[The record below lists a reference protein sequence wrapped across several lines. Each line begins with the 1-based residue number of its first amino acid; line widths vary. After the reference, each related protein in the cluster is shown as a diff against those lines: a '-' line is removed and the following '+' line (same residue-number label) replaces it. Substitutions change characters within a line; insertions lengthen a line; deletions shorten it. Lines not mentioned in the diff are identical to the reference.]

1 MTLLTHTHRFNKEK
15 IDTVSAR
22 ILETN
27 TKYNLKNQ
35 ICTFSDPD
43 FHDILFMKTGGT
55 SLHFGSIYSIEKSKR
70 AKKEIW
76 TITTNKGTFK
86 FQILRKPTWHLVKE
100 VKTTKDKVVNFE
112 SRTFIKRFLEHFNID
127 TLYKNIVKSGA
138 LTPARIERPV
148 NTYNH

>member
-55 SLHFGSIYSIEKSKR
+55 SLHFGSIYSIEKSNQKGWQSPAFLAARPR
-70 AKKEIW
+70 AFRFFLRLSSKKAACLM
-76 TITTNKGTFK
+76 TG
-86 FQILRKPTWHLVKE
+86 
-100 VKTTKDKVVNFE
+100 
-112 SRTFIKRFLEHFNID
+112 
-127 TLYKNIVKSGA
+127 
-138 LTPARIERPV
+138 
-148 NTYNH
+148 